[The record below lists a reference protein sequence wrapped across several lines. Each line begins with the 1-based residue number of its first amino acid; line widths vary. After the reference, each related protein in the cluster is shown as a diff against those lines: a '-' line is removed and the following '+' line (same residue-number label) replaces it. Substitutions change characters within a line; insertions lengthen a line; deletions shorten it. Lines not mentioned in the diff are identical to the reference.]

1 MGLAVTEK
9 DILDHIQPE
18 IDPSNGN
25 MIQIVKR
32 AAESDGTFPA
42 FDKTATTGG
51 VDFHPGMNFEFA
63 AATPVVGT
71 PASQ

>member
-1 MGLAVTEK
+1 MGLDVTEK

-18 IDPSNGN
+18 IDPATGN
-25 MIQIVKR
+25 IIQIVKR
-32 AAESDGTFPA
+32 VAETDGTFPTY
-42 FDKTATTGG
+42 DKTATTGG

-63 AATPVVGT
+63 VATPVVGT